1 MESGSRFGSSLGL
14 ANRRI
19 ERPRHLP
26 ARSLSSQQLG
36 PTAGGSPSARRVR
49 QLLELG
55 SKFTCPNPS
64 PVPTPGSRHQRHLDI
79 NPNGNTLLFMTI
91 YDIPSTIIM
100 RGTVHHDTKRRYL
113 IKFNFLFRR
122 FVST

>member
-14 ANRRI
+14 SAGRRI

-55 SKFTCPNPS
+55 SRFTCPNPS
-64 PVPTPGSRHQRHLDI
+64 PVPTPSSRHQRQLDI
-79 NPNGNTLLFMTI
+79 NPNGKFLNLTYQQNT
-91 YDIPSTIIM
+91 
-100 RGTVHHDTKRRYL
+100 
-113 IKFNFLFRR
+113 
-122 FVST
+122 

>member
-14 ANRRI
+14 ASRSRL

-36 PTAGGSPSARRVR
+36 PSGSPSARRVR

-79 NPNGNTLLFMTI
+79 NPNGRFIVI
-91 YDIPSTIIM
+91 Y
-100 RGTVHHDTKRRYL
+100 RYDVL
-113 IKFNFLFRR
+113 
-122 FVST
+122 

>member
-14 ANRRI
+14 AGRRV

-26 ARSLSSQQLG
+26 ARSVSSQQLG
-36 PTAGGSPSARRVR
+36 ATAQLGAAAGGSPSARRVR

-55 SKFTCPNPS
+55 SRFNCPNPS

-79 NPNGNTLLFMTI
+79 NPSGEI
-91 YDIPSTIIM
+91 
-100 RGTVHHDTKRRYL
+100 
-113 IKFNFLFRR
+113 
-122 FVST
+122 

>member
-14 ANRRI
+14 ARRV

-26 ARSLSSQQLG
+26 ARSVSSQQLG
-36 PTAGGSPSARRVR
+36 VAGGNAGASGGAGGSPSARRVR

-55 SKFTCPNPS
+55 SRFNCPNPS

-79 NPNGNTLLFMTI
+79 NPNGL
-91 YDIPSTIIM
+91 
-100 RGTVHHDTKRRYL
+100 
-113 IKFNFLFRR
+113 
-122 FVST
+122 

>member
-14 ANRRI
+14 ARRV

-26 ARSLSSQQLG
+26 ARSISSQHLG
-36 PTAGGSPSARRVR
+36 MTGSASGTAGGSPSARRVR

-55 SKFTCPNPS
+55 SRFNCPNPS

-79 NPNGNTLLFMTI
+79 NPNGEL
-91 YDIPSTIIM
+91 YKIINII
-100 RGTVHHDTKRRYL
+100 
-113 IKFNFLFRR
+113 IKI
-122 FVST
+122 